1 MAGRARGFIPRGRG
15 VPIPIPLQWGC
26 GRGRGRVGEGWGGRP
41 TSSSADSVAYHLG
54 TASEMFDSSTEEE
67 EELEDVGQLLAQ
79 HMQHLT
85 MLLTPEMEKAKKKE
99 EKLVKEMEKVE
110 KEGKAYRKQLEGIK
124 VGVSGRLG
132 QISALLNSK

>member
-1 MAGRARGFIPRGRG
+1 MA
-15 VPIPIPLQWGC
+15 C
-26 GRGRGRVGEGWGGRP
+26 
-41 TSSSADSVAYHLG
+41 HLG

-79 HMQHLT
+79 QMQRLT
-85 MLLTPEMEKAKKKE
+85 MLLTPELEKAKKKE

-110 KEGKAYRKQLEGIK
+110 QEGKAYRKQLEGIK

>member
-1 MAGRARGFIPRGRG
+1 MA
-15 VPIPIPLQWGC
+15 C
-26 GRGRGRVGEGWGGRP
+26 
-41 TSSSADSVAYHLG
+41 HLG

-79 HMQHLT
+79 QMQRLT

-99 EKLVKEMEKVE
+99 EKLVKEME

>member
-1 MAGRARGFIPRGRG
+1 MA
-15 VPIPIPLQWGC
+15 C
-26 GRGRGRVGEGWGGRP
+26 
-41 TSSSADSVAYHLG
+41 HLG

-79 HMQHLT
+79 QMQRLT

-110 KEGKAYRKQLEGIK
+110 QEGKAYRKQLEGIK
-124 VGVSGRLG
+124 EGVSGRLG

>member
-1 MAGRARGFIPRGRG
+1 MA
-15 VPIPIPLQWGC
+15 C
-26 GRGRGRVGEGWGGRP
+26 
-41 TSSSADSVAYHLG
+41 HLG

-79 HMQHLT
+79 HMQRLT

-110 KEGKAYRKQLEGIK
+110 KEGKAYRKQWRGSKWGYLAG
-124 VGVSGRLG
+124 
-132 QISALLNSK
+132 SARFLPC